1 MEKRM
6 VNAGSLKVGRFI
18 IIGEEP
24 CKIVSFE
31 KSKAGKHG
39 HAKVR
44 MVAIGFFDNNKRSV
58 VYPADASVGTPIID
72 KRTGQVISKTDR
84 SVMIMDMENYQTL
97 EIPLADVEEAA
108 SSKLEVGGQVEYW
121 NILGKRR
128 ITRAKGA

>member
-58 VYPADASVGTPIID
+58 VYPADTSVEIPIID
-72 KRTGQVISKTDR
+72 KRTGQVISKTDK

-97 EIPLADVEEAA
+97 EIPLADVEEVA

>member
-58 VYPADASVGTPIID
+58 VYPADTSVQTPIID

-97 EIPLADVEEAA
+97 EIPLTDVEEAA

>member
-6 VNAGSLKVGRFI
+6 VNAGSLKVGKFI

-44 MVAIGFFDNNKRSV
+44 MVAIGFFDNSKRSV
-58 VYPADASVGTPIID
+58 VYPADASVETPIID

-84 SVMIMDMENYQTL
+84 SVMIMDMENYQTI
-97 EIPLADVEEAA
+97 EVPLSDVEEGA
-108 SSKLEVGGQVEYW
+108 SAKLEIGGQVEYW

>member
-58 VYPADASVGTPIID
+58 VYPADASVETPIID

-84 SVMIMDMENYQTL
+84 SVMIMDMENFETL

>member
-6 VNAGSLKVGRFI
+6 AEAGSLKVGRFI
-18 IIGEEP
+18 IIGDEP

-44 MVAIGFFDNNKRSV
+44 IVAIGFFDNNKRSV
-58 VYPADASVGTPIID
+58 VYPTDASVETPMID
-72 KRTGQVISKTDR
+72 KRTGQVISKTDK
-84 SVMIMDMENYQTL
+84 SVMIMDMENYQTM
-97 EIPLADVEEAA
+97 EIPLSNVEEDV
-108 SSKLEVGGQVEYW
+108 SSRLEVGGQVEYW
-121 NILGKRR
+121 NILGQRK